1 MNAIA
6 DDLSAIFD
14 EHLADE
20 FVTKDVAATMATMTA
35 DPYVNHVPTMMGG
48 AGVEALTEFYDK
60 YFIGHWPADTEII
73 PVSRTV
79 GAQRLVDEMIM
90 SFTHDIPMPAFLP
103 GVAPTGRAVMLPVVV
118 VVGFEA
124 DKVAHERIYWDQASL
139 LVQVGLLDE
148 ESLPVTGGAQAQKVL
163 DKDLPSNTL
172 LVTDQR
178 GATAVD

>member
-1 MNAIA
+1 MSDIV

-60 YFIGHWPADTEII
+60 YFIGHWPADTKII

-148 ESLPVTGGAQAQKVL
+148 ESLPVTGVVQAQKIL
-163 DKDLPSNTL
+163 DKNLPANTML
-172 LVTDQR
+172 QP
-178 GATAVD
+178 